1 MLLTPL
7 VHDAIY
13 WLVIVTTY
21 SLVGIV
27 AAWGA
32 LGRGHWFLRV
42 AAVLLFLSAWLAA
55 PESWFW
61 ATFALQSA
69 IVMVVLP
76 PYRSLILAKTAI
88 DAKSAKPQRVCLKPT
103 FSLTDLLLLTSVVG
117 VVLAIL
123 SRAQFSENFSWRAV
137 FGPGVFFALFTLAG
151 ALPIV
156 DSLERGKAWHILLY
170 YAILFPACLIGM
182 WHLLVRSAHGRTGR
196 TIAAANLLLIAA
208 PPAVFYG
215 WLIAPRFL
223 SLPAPLENNGFDD
236 VLRAAE
242 RIGKPVIDVKSLSDQ
257 ELATLLDQHRE
268 ALELAR
274 TGLARPCQM
283 LLPRED
289 WYHRGDLGERVSHR
303 SLIQLGAE
311 LSAAARLQ
319 LLEER
324 PDKAAECCFDAIRL
338 GEVLMLGG
346 TLGDAVIGTVIQ
358 SAGLDGL
365 QRLAPRLVAADCR
378 KLAERL
384 AKLDGRQETADQILA
399 RDAVFR
405 AKTLPWTVRWE
416 MLRFDEFG
424 SQPRPS
430 FIRCHNSALAR
441 LRLFRCHL
449 ALREFWLAHGEY
461 PTSLAEL
468 APGFLADL
476 PPDPFSGRNL
486 VYRQAPDGYQL
497 YSVGPDGIDDGGR
510 LIPPGVSPDKAKGDI
525 VLDLAVEKA
534 DAAPGEAGADPTQ

>member
-7 VHDAIY
+7 VHNAIF
-13 WLVIVTTY
+13 WLVVVTTY

-42 AAVLLFLSAWLAA
+42 AAVLLFLSVWLAA

-61 ATFALQSA
+61 ATFGLQSA

-76 PYRSLILAKTAI
+76 PYRNLILAKTAI
-88 DAKSAKPQRVCLKPT
+88 DAKSAKPQRVRLKPT

-123 SRAQFSENFSWRAV
+123 NRAKFSENLSGRAV
-137 FGPGVFFALFTLAG
+137 FVPGVFFALFTLAG

-156 DSLERGKAWHILLY
+156 DSLKRGKAWHILLY

-182 WHLLVRSAHGRTGR
+182 WNLLVQSAHSRTGR
-196 TIAAANLLLIAA
+196 TMAAASLLLVAA

-223 SLPAPLENNGFDD
+223 ALPAPLENNGIDE

-242 RIGKPVIDVKSLSDQ
+242 RIGKSVIDVKSLSDK

-268 ALELAR
+268 ALELAH

-289 WYHRGDLGERVSHR
+289 WYHRGDFGERVSHR

-319 LLEER
+319 LLEGR

-338 GEVLMLGG
+338 GEVLMHGG

-358 SAGLDGL
+358 SAALDGL

-399 RDAVFR
+399 RDALFR
-405 AKTLPWTVRWE
+405 AKTLPWIVRWE

-424 SQPRPS
+424 SQARPS

-449 ALREFWLAHGEY
+449 AMRESWLAHGEY
-461 PTSLAEL
+461 PATLAEL

-476 PPDPFSGRNL
+476 PLDPFSGRNL
-486 VYRQAPDGYQL
+486 VYRRLPVGYQL
-497 YSVGPDGIDDGGR
+497 YSVGPDGIDDRG
-510 LIPPGVSPDKAKGDI
+510 LPLSPGVSPDKAKGDV
-525 VLDLAVEKA
+525 VLDVAVEKSRR
-534 DAAPGEAGADPTQ
+534 GS